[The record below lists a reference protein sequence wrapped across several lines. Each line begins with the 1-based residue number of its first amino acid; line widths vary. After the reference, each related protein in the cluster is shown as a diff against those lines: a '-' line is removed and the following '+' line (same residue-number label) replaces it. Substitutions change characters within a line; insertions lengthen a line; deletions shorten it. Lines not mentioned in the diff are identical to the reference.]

1 VTARRRNSANA
12 TTLRM
17 SAVVSVVAAAAVV
30 LGGTAA
36 WLTERNAPGRTF
48 GSWGDSVWWALTTL
62 TTVGYGDH
70 VPVTPGGR
78 MVGGLVMVV
87 GVAVLGGVAAVVA
100 LAVAHAVA
108 SAEEKTLELEAEA
121 VERRIEGRLDE
132 LDLRLARIEEQLRSL
147 ADVTSKLRR

>member
-1 VTARRRNSANA
+1 VTARGRNSANA

-17 SAVVSVVAAAAVV
+17 SAVVSFVAAAAVV

-70 VPVTPGGR
+70 VPVTPAGR
-78 MVGGLVMVV
+78 LMVMVI